1 MLLTKAT
8 YKTYKCDE
16 HKFLVYN
23 HVITLALSQLYKMD
37 VSSLLMFDLCFRNI
51 IINDINLSMKMVSF
65 QMRLDVK
72 KALSFRM
79 VDIKNV
85 LNEDVLE
92 IAKKCSLAH
101 MQVVQNQNVC
111 DLV

>member
-1 MLLTKAT
+1 MGIQVVLREVPLM
-8 YKTYKCDE
+8 
-16 HKFLVYN
+16 V
-23 HVITLALSQLYKMD
+23 TLFVL
-37 VSSLLMFDLCFRNI
+37 RNI